1 MGRLH
6 TNIQLMVAFFRPRVL
21 VSHFFYYTLMTFLLR
36 LSGLP
41 LSMLIL
47 YSKCDQLS
55 DLWQLRLASELES
68 DLQGTVE
75 WSIK

>member
-55 DLWQLRLASELES
+55 DL
-68 DLQGTVE
+68 
-75 WSIK
+75 